1 VKAQAEAEESRM
13 RIVVACP
20 NWIGDAV
27 MATPALAAL
36 KAAHPDSRITLVARP
51 YVAPVFEAAPYAD
64 EIIPWGPRGQGESL
78 WRLARWLR
86 QAPGYEVGVLL
97 TNSFR
102 SALLFYLGRVRH
114 RIGYARE
121 LRSWLLTDR
130 LEPLKEHGRYVPTPT
145 VTYYFD
151 LVRRLGAYDQT
162 LNLRLYTTAA
172 DEAAADRIY
181 AALGLDAVHTLVLA
195 PGAAFGLAKCWP
207 AERFA
212 AVAREAR
219 SRLGLGTLV
228 LCAPK
233 EMAVART
240 IVATS
245 GGAAVV
251 PVEPPPLAVVKAVV
265 RRARA
270 MVTNDSG
277 LRHFAAAFDIP
288 VVTIFGPTHINW
300 TETWF
305 PKETKLQASV
315 DCGPCQKRVCPEGH
329 LQCMN
334 LITPEQVFAALA
346 ALVEKHPYAAS
357 LPRAAAPENRKLV

>member
-1 VKAQAEAEESRM
+1 M

-36 KAAHPDSRITLVARP
+36 KAAHPESQITLIARP

-64 EIIPWGPRGQGESL
+64 EIIHWEKRGQGEGL
-78 WRLARWLR
+78 LRLAHLLR
-86 QAPGYEVGVLL
+86 HEPRFEAGVLL

-102 SALLFYLGRVRH
+102 SALLFFLGRVRQ
-114 RIGYARE
+114 RVGYDRE
-121 LRSWLLTDR
+121 WRGWLLTDR
-130 LEPLKEHGRYVPTPT
+130 LKPLKDHGRYVPTPT

-151 LVRRLGAYDQT
+151 LVRRLGAHDQT
-162 LNLRLYTTAA
+162 LAMRLYTTAA

-181 AALGLDAVHTLVLA
+181 AGLGLEAAQTLVLA

-212 AVAREAR
+212 QVAREAR
-219 SRLGLGTLV
+219 GRLGLKTLI

-233 EMAVART
+233 EMAVAKV
-240 IVATS
+240 IVTAAD
-245 GGAAVV
+245 GAAVV
-251 PVEPPPLAVVKAVV
+251 PAELPGLATVKAVV

-277 LRHFAAAFDIP
+277 LRHFAAAWDIP

-305 PKETKLQASV
+305 AKETKLQASV
-315 DCGPCQKRVCPEGH
+315 DCGPCQQRVCPEGH

-334 LITPEQVFAALA
+334 LVTPEMVFTALG
-346 ALVEKHPYAAS
+346 ALVEKHSYAVSGPGGTA
-357 LPRAAAPENRKLV
+357 EK